1 MAPSSVQQNLRRVK
15 TQGAIFSK
23 RPCVAMSAEAPSAAS
38 VSRPGS
44 PEILMEITTPGARA
58 PIHFVEESSAFRG
71 RGKSRYRRGG
81 AATSSSAS
89 FFNFPKPLFPGAS
102 SFLPNLVAQQQQQQE
117 QEQQWQQQQQQ
128 RQQQWQQQQQ
138 MQREQQQRRQ
148 QEYQPNGRRD
158 QPMGISGIS
167 PQNQKHRRTS
177 SPMDGTCFTLLG
189 VMTGLKTPGADHWT
203 VARALVQSS
212 VDLRTRNAKGMTPLH
227 VACAGGQVRHTASWY
242 RMPKMKSNL

>member
-1 MAPSSVQQNLRRVK
+1 MAPSSVQQNLHRVK
-15 TQGAIFSK
+15 SEGAIFSK
-23 RPCVAMSAEAPSAAS
+23 RPYVVMSAEAPSALS
-38 VSRPGS
+38 VPRPGS
-44 PEILMEITTPGARA
+44 PEVLMEITTAGARE

-71 RGKSRYRRGG
+71 RGKPRYRRGVS
-81 AATSSSAS
+81 TSTSASRS

-117 QEQQWQQQQQQ
+117 QEEQQWQRRQQQQQQ
-128 RQQQWQQQQQ
+128 
-138 MQREQQQRRQ
+138 MKREQEQQR
-148 QEYQPNGRRD
+148 QPIGV
-158 QPMGISGIS
+158 SGFS

-227 VACAGGQVRHTASWY
+227 VACAGGQVRQGKAHIIQKLNDFSIAT
-242 RMPKMKSNL
+242 PD